1 MANQGTGNG
10 LVIHGG
16 GPTPVLNASLAGA
29 IYEARHRPEFG
40 RLWGARH
47 GVAGALQGEFWDLL
61 AQPHDVI
68 DSLMR
73 TPGSAI
79 GSSRM
84 HLEPQHYAELLDV
97 LQKNDIRYVFV
108 TGGNGTQDTGLR
120 IAKTAEERGYELFVV
135 GIPKTVDN
143 DLGYTHFSPGY
154 PSAARFYAQ
163 AVRDIGEDNR
173 SLPTP
178 INVTEIIG
186 RNAGWV
192 VGATALARKHEDDAP
207 HLIYLPEQR
216 LSEDQL
222 CEDVEAVYRRL
233 GRCVVA
239 ICEGQLN
246 LSGEAFGADAHAPK
260 GSRDRLASNLAHQVA
275 SLLTRRLGVRARS
288 EKPGL
293 LGRSCSLD
301 VPVLDREAAFGCGAA
316 AVRDAANGLSG
327 HMVTI
332 ESPVEPG
339 APLHFGRVPF
349 AQVAIAENTVPKEW
363 IAASGN
369 DVTAEFLAYALP
381 LVGPIEGH
389 PCLVG

>member
-1 MANQGTGNG
+1 MGNA

-16 GPTPVLNASLAGA
+16 GPTPVLNASLAGV
-29 IYEARHRPEFG
+29 IREAGRQPGIG

-47 GVAGALQGEFWDLL
+47 GVAGALQASFWDLL
-61 AQPHDVI
+61 AQPKEVI
-68 DSLMR
+68 AALSLS
-73 TPGSAI
+73 PGSAI

-84 HLEPQHYAELLDV
+84 HLEEQHYAA
-97 LQKNDIRYVFV
+97 LQGVFEKHDIRYVFV

-120 IAKTAEERGYELFVV
+120 IARTAADRGYELHAV

-192 VGATALARKHEDDAP
+192 VGATALARRDDDDPP
-207 HLIYLPEQR
+207 HLVYLPERR

-222 CEDVEAVYRRL
+222 CADVEGVYRRL

-246 LSGEAFGADAHAPK
+246 LEGEAFGADAHAPR
-260 GSRDRLASNLAHQVA
+260 GSRDRLASNLGHQVA
-275 SLLTRRLGVRARS
+275 DLLTRRLGIRARA

-301 VPVLDREAAFGCGAA
+301 VPALDREAAFGCGVA
-316 AVRDAANGLSG
+316 AVRDAAGGCSG

-332 ESPVEPG
+332 EPLEEPGSPVR
-339 APLHFGRVPF
+339 FGRVPF
-349 AQVAIAENTVPKEW
+349 AKVAIAENTVPLDW

-369 DVTAEFLAYALP
+369 DITDAFRAYAAPLLGP
-381 LVGPIEGH
+381 IGAHPRLVG
-389 PCLVG
+389 